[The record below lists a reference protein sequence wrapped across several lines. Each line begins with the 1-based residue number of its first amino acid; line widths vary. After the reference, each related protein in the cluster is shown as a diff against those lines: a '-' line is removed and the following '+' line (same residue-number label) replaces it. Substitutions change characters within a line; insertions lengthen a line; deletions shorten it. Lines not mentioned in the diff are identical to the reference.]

1 MAVLGGQ
8 LIRRWFDKA
17 LPPASFRGEWMAER
31 HPDRPIV
38 DSRNDC
44 VESGRP
50 NPSWPTDSELG
61 YVVWTLA
68 VRRLGV
74 NLGVNRLDQLT

>member
-8 LIRRWFDKA
+8 LIRRWFDEA
-17 LPPASFRGEWMAER
+17 FPPASFRGEWMAER
-31 HPDRPIV
+31 HPDRPTV
-38 DSRNDC
+38 DSRSNC
-44 VESGRP
+44 AEPGSP
-50 NPSWPTDSELG
+50 NPSWPIGSELG

-74 NLGVNRLDQLT
+74 DLGVHRLDQLT